1 MMIDKFKTNRLD
13 NNLSKIIKIKNNNF
27 NEIINSNDEIK
38 FQQ

>member
-1 MMIDKFKTNRLD
+1 MIDKFKTNRLD

-27 NEIINSNDEIK
+27 IEIINSNDEIK